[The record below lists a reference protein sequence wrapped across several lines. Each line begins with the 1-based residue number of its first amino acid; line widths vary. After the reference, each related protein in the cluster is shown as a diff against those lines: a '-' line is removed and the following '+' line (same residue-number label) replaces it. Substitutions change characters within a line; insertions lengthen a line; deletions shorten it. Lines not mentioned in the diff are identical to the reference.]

1 MENFPLEFKRG
12 ETFSFSLFYVNND
25 GTPFTE
31 STGSVTCQFTI
42 KESYSD
48 VSAAVT
54 LNKGSGITYVGTAS
68 PGEFI
73 VVIPSNATS
82 TISWKKGVYDMW
94 INSNLNGKDYVL
106 DGTVTLLPPAG

>member
-1 MENFPLEFKRG
+1 MEILPLEFKRG

-31 STGSVTCQFTI
+31 GTGTVTCQFTI

-54 LNKGSGITYVGTAS
+54 LTKGSGITYTPAT
-68 PGEFI
+68 GEF
-73 VVIPSNATS
+73 VVVVSSGSTS
-82 TISWKKGVYDMW
+82 GITWKKGVYDMW